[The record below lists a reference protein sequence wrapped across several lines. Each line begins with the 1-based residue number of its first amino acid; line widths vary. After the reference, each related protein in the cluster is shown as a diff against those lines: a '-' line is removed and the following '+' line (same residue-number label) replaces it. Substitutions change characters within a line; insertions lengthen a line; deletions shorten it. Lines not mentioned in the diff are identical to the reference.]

1 MNSYAIKAIKQLTK
15 KYFNIVLPDLNE
27 EKDYFQL
34 LHIFQKLE
42 HKNKSELNLLLLLF
56 GEIFV
61 QQNKLKDVNYED
73 YSEFIGL
80 LELKKIPNDT
90 KNDKEYKV
98 IYNCFKNSVLTEK
111 ENYLIY
117 RLMCKN
123 KSPLLLFK
131 SVEEII
137 SAKDECYTK
146 NKAINLPNLNYYTLI
161 YQVSLLFKNG
171 ENYLE
176 KYTFDYCENKF
187 IRRKLKNQELLEYL
201 GEKNPKGRYSKFY

>member
-187 IRRKLKNQELLEYL
+187 IRKVKKSRIIRIFGRKKIQ
-201 GEKNPKGRYSKFY
+201 KGRYSKFY

>member
-1 MNSYAIKAIKQLTK
+1 M
-15 KYFNIVLPDLNE
+15 
-27 EKDYFQL
+27 
-34 LHIFQKLE
+34 
-42 HKNKSELNLLLLLF
+42 
-56 GEIFV
+56 

-137 SAKDECYTK
+137 SAKHECYTK

-187 IRRKLKNQELLEYL
+187 IRKVKKSRIIRIFGRKKIQ
-201 GEKNPKGRYSKFY
+201 KGRYSKFY

>member
-1 MNSYAIKAIKQLTK
+1 M
-15 KYFNIVLPDLNE
+15 
-27 EKDYFQL
+27 
-34 LHIFQKLE
+34 
-42 HKNKSELNLLLLLF
+42 
-56 GEIFV
+56 

-137 SAKDECYTK
+137 FAKDTQSPLV
-146 NKAINLPNLNYYTLI
+146 A
-161 YQVSLLFKNG
+161 LFVFKISSIFSSCPHNFCARSANSSG
-171 ENYLE
+171 FN
-176 KYTFDYCENKF
+176 F
-187 IRRKLKNQELLEYL
+187 
-201 GEKNPKGRYSKFY
+201 